1 VKSASLGRARVY
13 CYQERQVKRCGQ
25 RSSFLDGIEEQLAE
39 YLGTF
44 RLPQESIDHIVS
56 LHEQARDTRNDTEI
70 RRREIEGRLK
80 RITELYKWGDLTKE
94 AYLAHRDRLA
104 GELASLQ
111 TVNNYA
117 SHVAR
122 AAAFLSDLPAAW
134 ADATPEQ
141 RNALARLIFQKIEI
155 EDDRVTAVVPKPDFA
170 PFFAQAENEMGW
182 PDLATPDCQELS
194 LAGGSDGHRFRVFSL
209 RRRPLPYCVPRHA
222 NGISARCPVGITA

>member
-1 VKSASLGRARVY
+1 LVVRVY

-44 RLPQESIDHIVS
+44 RLPQETIDHIVS

-80 RITELYKWGDLTKE
+80 RITELYKWGGLTKE
-94 AYLAHRDRLA
+94 AYLADRDRLA
-104 GELASLQ
+104 GELATLQ
-111 TVNNYA
+111 TVNDYA
-117 SHVAR
+117 GHVTR

-141 RNALARLIFQKIEI
+141 RNALARLIFQKVEI
-155 EDDRVTAVVPKPDFA
+155 EDDCVTAVVPQPDFA
-170 PFFAQAENEMGW
+170 PFFALAENEMGW
-182 PDLATPDCQELS
+182 PDLAPPDCQELS
-194 LAGGSDGHRFRVFSL
+194 LAGGSDGDRLRERDVVTLPLIPFLHPARLLQS
-209 RRRPLPYCVPRHA
+209 RRRP
-222 NGISARCPVGITA
+222 GVG